1 MHKEDQNKNCLPL
14 PFPSFQYSGDG
25 FKHLLDRAW
34 AYLEDNLFICFI
46 ILHPF
51 FGSSIRKKLES
62 KFEPY
67 HSDIILCGV
76 ATSLCFL
83 ENVVKLVCVVIVV
96 WSVG

>member
-76 ATSLCFL
+76 ATSLFFL